1 MPWSVDPAK
10 LRAARG
16 TRRREAVAL
25 QIGRSFPSISGYE
38 SGTITPSTET
48 LLALAQCYGVPV
60 EQLCSNDEAVD
71 AR

>member
-1 MPWSVDPAK
+1 MSLHVDPAK

-38 SGTITPSTET
+38 SGAITPSTAT
-48 LLALAQCYGVPV
+48 LLALAKCYDVPV
-60 EQLCSNDEAVD
+60 EALCSDTEGAGV
-71 AR
+71 